1 MSELKYSH
9 NRSVFETC
17 HQPLIICRHSTS
29 YSDIHFSSQVRVL
42 LVSLM
47 ADNVGLNLTAAS
59 HVIIHGGTLLW
70 RTRQLAE
77 HRIGQTRPLTVHRLV
92 VEDTIEKR
100 VLHLQVRSSDNFIS
114 ELNIYLSFH

>member
-1 MSELKYSH
+1 MSKLKYSH

-47 ADNVGLNLTAAS
+47 AGNVGLNLTAAS
-59 HVIIHGGTLLW
+59 HVIIVDPWWNPFVEDQAIG
-70 RTRQLAE
+70 RA
-77 HRIGQTRPLTVHRLV
+77 HRIGQTSPVTVHRLV

-100 VLHLQVRSSDNFIS
+100 VLTSAST
-114 ELNIYLSFH
+114 